1 MFNINTKINDSV
13 VISAESNSNNTIV
26 SKTRFLGNSDNAKSI
41 TNNDIVAK
49 TRFLGNLLVI
59 KLGN

>member
-13 VISAESNSNNTIV
+13 VISAESNSNNTIG

-49 TRFLGNLLVI
+49 TRSENLLVI